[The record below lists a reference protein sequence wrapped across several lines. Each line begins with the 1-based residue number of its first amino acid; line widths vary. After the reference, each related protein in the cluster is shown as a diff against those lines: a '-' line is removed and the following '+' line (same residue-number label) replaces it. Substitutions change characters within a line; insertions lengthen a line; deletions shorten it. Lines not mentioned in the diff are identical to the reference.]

1 MNVNLIT
8 SQYYKILKIFALL
21 LRAPRQPHS
30 NREKELQKYYALLQF
45 VQGCHP
51 LPCSTM
57 LWPLYT
63 HSQLAGT
70 DFFLFFLSSLL
81 LFKILDLNS
90 RNVTVTSATS
100 SAQRLLRDVTQ
111 WSSAPWWSLRLEGY
125 SRGFFFFWWWLLSTW
140 RWGMWTKPVHQVNVQ
155 LLFLG
160 KVQKRKDYPTGV
172 RSAEGIGV
180 RNTIR
185 SNLNRLALFLCL
197 LSSCARVR
205 WANQEGLRLWPARR
219 AGGRGKTSRVSI
231 RTNVWMLTRLVSMNL
246 RVRTRKG
253 RWTYVFLRIRIDILD
268 LELLMYEDSRKLQD
282 IAEFSQ

>member
-1 MNVNLIT
+1 
-8 SQYYKILKIFALL
+8 
-21 LRAPRQPHS
+21 
-30 NREKELQKYYALLQF
+30 
-45 VQGCHP
+45 
-51 LPCSTM
+51 
-57 LWPLYT
+57 
-63 HSQLAGT
+63 
-70 DFFLFFLSSLL
+70 
-81 LFKILDLNS
+81 
-90 RNVTVTSATS
+90 
-100 SAQRLLRDVTQ
+100 
-111 WSSAPWWSLRLEGY
+111 
-125 SRGFFFFWWWLLSTW
+125 
-140 RWGMWTKPVHQVNVQ
+140 

-172 RSAEGIGV
+172 RSVEGIGV